1 MHNQSK
7 LRFLKIGVVNFRN
20 YCLRRVPGYFGKVF
34 YKPVFVVMDI
44 TNKCN
49 LRCRHCSIWSNSPGA
64 AEMSTN
70 QVKRL
75 LSDLKKWLGT
85 FHLGFCGGEPLLRK
99 DLIDIIQ
106 FAEQNGIVTSII
118 SNGVLLD
125 ERWAKQLLSCGL
137 YSVTISL
144 DGFTPQTHDSIRG
157 VPGTFD
163 RATAA
168 VKHLKALKNRYD
180 SKTRITINTVIMEPN
195 LDELLG
201 ILNWVETNGL
211 DEIWLAP
218 LGENFG
224 SAVNDADWFQKSN
237 LWVRNLD
244 KLDHVLNEL
253 IRRKENGAPINN
265 TVSHLNSIR
274 HYFRSACSVKSPI
287 CEAGITTIGISAN
300 GDIVLCP
307 SMKPIGN
314 VMRSALK
321 EMWNS
326 GRAKEIRNQIR
337 TCEKV
342 CGLRSCFHQKSLKE
356 KISRFFGILK
366 GLRA

>member
-7 LRFLKIGVVNFRN
+7 LRLLKIGFVNFRN
-20 YCLRRVPGYFGKVF
+20 YCLLKVSGYSGKAF

-49 LRCRHCSIWSNSPGA
+49 LRCKHCSIWSNSPGI

-75 LSDLKKWLGT
+75 LDDLKKWLGT
-85 FHLGFCGGEPLLRK
+85 FHFGFCGGEPLLRK

-106 FAEQNGIVTSII
+106 FASQKGIITSVV

-125 ERWAKQLLSCGL
+125 ERWAKQLLSCNP

-144 DGFTPQTHDSIRG
+144 DGITAQTHDFVRG
-157 VPGTFD
+157 IPGTFD
-163 RATAA
+163 KATAA
-168 VKHLKALKNRYD
+168 VKHLKDIKNRYD

-211 DEIWLAP
+211 EDIWFSP
-218 LGENFG
+218 LGQNFG
-224 SAVNDADWFQKSN
+224 ISMDNADWFHKSN

-244 KLDHVLNEL
+244 KLDQVIDEL

-274 HYFRSACSVKSPI
+274 YYFRSACPSKLSI

-307 SMKPIGN
+307 YMKPIGN
-314 VMRSALK
+314 GMNSTLK

-326 GRAKEIRNQIR
+326 DKAKGIRNQIR
-337 TCEKV
+337 ACEKV
-342 CGLRSCFHQKSLKE
+342 CGLRSCFHQKSLNE
-356 KISRFFGILK
+356 KISRFVRIMK